1 MAGRKEFELLFKL
14 QATLGSGFNSS
25 FNSAMNASRQLQG
38 NLSKINTLS
47 GKIEGFQKQSA
58 ALQANKDKLAQLTEE
73 HDRLQREMSQT
84 EQPS

>member
-58 ALQANKDKLAQLTEE
+58 ALQANKDILPRHK
-73 HDRLQREMSQT
+73 RRESR
-84 EQPS
+84 